1 MLSPGRGGRGGGRGG
16 GHGGRSGRAR
26 DNRVQGGMLYVY
38 CRSHYILLDHDCL
51 TISY

>member
-16 GHGGRSGRAR
+16 GHGGRGGRGR

-38 CRSHYILLDHDCL
+38 YRSYYIFLEHDCL
-51 TISY
+51 IISY